1 MNKKAQLGL
10 GGIMM
15 MFIAVIFGIVLITYP
30 KFSNRQ
36 ISSNR

>member
-15 MFIAVIFGIVLITYP
+15 MFIAVIFGYP